1 MGTLSMSEV
10 KAYKPGHLSLAQE
23 KLQAVEDHL
32 LTLPQADPQT
42 SHHMCD
48 GVYLRKILI
57 PAGCCA
63 TGAVHLTETIDI
75 LVYGDLTV
83 VTEQGKKRVWKP
95 GSIFVS
101 SPGLKKVAYAH
112 QDTMWITAHA
122 VTDIK
127 EKTLE
132 EIKKEL
138 WVDSYRDYSLYLEN
152 KTEENT

>member
-1 MGTLSMSEV
+1 MSEISS
-10 KAYKPGHLSLAQE
+10 YKPGHLSLAQS

-42 SHHMCD
+42 SHHIAD
-48 GVYLRKILI
+48 GVYLRKIII
-57 PAGCCA
+57 PKGCTA
-63 TGAVHLTETIDI
+63 TGAVHLTETLDI

-83 VTEQGKKRVWKP
+83 VTEKGKKRVNVP

-101 SPGLKKVAYAH
+101 SPGLKKVAFAH
-112 QDTMWITAHA
+112 EETMWITAHA

-127 EKTLE
+127 EKSLE
-132 EIKKEL
+132 EIEKEL

-152 KTEENT
+152 KMEENT